1 MFHERISKI
10 NSFCLRSKILIL
22 LGVLVAHSVTT
33 SAENPPQLTLEM
45 TLTEARAHSPR
56 LQMALSQAN
65 EADWKKVEA
74 LSGFLPQLSISA
86 SHFFNYKYETASINI
101 GAGPLTFP
109 FIYPLTS
116 LSFDVRLPLFDGF
129 RNVFQYQSASLNQDA
144 AHEDA
149 EWVQFQVDQDI
160 KLRFFEALAAQKLA
174 VVADQNLRTLEDHIK
189 KVRIRRSGG
198 VATRYDVLRVEVQL
212 DEAQSDKVT
221 SDDNVIVT
229 KQKLV
234 EVMGAEDEA
243 RSLSGNLPIPSLTAL
258 NGLKIEGTNQY
269 LSSRGDIIALAR
281 KVDAADKHQS
291 AAANYWVP
299 QISAAYDYTYY
310 NSADTSLSSPFGA
323 AYSLGLFATWS
334 IFDGAVSMSRHKE
347 AAEETRQA
355 QMGLR
360 ASQLKFKTDFENW
373 HRQYIYNTKL
383 YEAKIADVD
392 KSQEAVRLADEGYRA
407 GVRTTSEVLDAEL
420 DLFRARAGAVKAQ
433 LSAAE
438 ALINLELAIGRKI

>member
-1 MFHERISKI
+1 MLHERFSTI
-10 NSFCLRSKILIL
+10 NSFCLRLKILIPL
-22 LGVLVAHSVTT
+22 FGLMFHSLAYGMEGGPT
-33 SAENPPQLTLEM
+33 LTLDM
-45 TLTEARAHSPR
+45 TLAEARAHSPR
-56 LQMALSQAN
+56 LQSALSMAR

-74 LSGFLPQLSISA
+74 LSGFLPQLTVSA
-86 SHFFNYKYETASINI
+86 SHFFSYQYETATINI
-101 GAGPLTFP
+101 GAGPLVFP
-109 FIYPLTS
+109 FIYPLTT
-116 LSFDVRLPLFDGF
+116 LSFDARLPIFDGF
-129 RNVFQYQSASLNQDA
+129 RNVFNYQSASLSQDA

-149 EWVQFQVDQDI
+149 NWVQFQVDQDI
-160 KLRFFEALAAQKLA
+160 KLKFFEALAAQKLA
-174 VVADQNLRTLEDHIK
+174 VVADQNLRTLEDHIN

-212 DEAQSDKVT
+212 DEAQSDKVS
-221 SDDNVIVT
+221 SDDNVVVA
-229 KQKLV
+229 KQKLI
-234 EVMGAEDEA
+234 EAMGSEDDSRA
-243 RSLSGNLPIPSLTAL
+243 LQGNLPTPSLSAL
-258 NGLKIEGTNQY
+258 NGLKLEGANQY
-269 LSSRGDIIALAR
+269 LSLRGDIVSLAR

-291 AAANYWVP
+291 AAANYWIP

-310 NSADTSLSSPFGA
+310 NSADATLSSPFGS

-334 IFDGAVSMSRHKE
+334 IFDGAVSISRHKE

-355 QMGLR
+355 QLGLH

-373 HRQYIYNTKL
+373 HRQYVYNAKL
-383 YEAKIADVD
+383 YEAKVADVD
-392 KSQEAVRLADEGYRA
+392 KAQEAVRLADEGYRA